1 MFDNDFIK
9 YLIKLKKNTFK
20 IIKKSLITF
29 YEETLISYLLRPYVP
44 GDPRSCQMDGRTIST
59 NIGFCFNRT
68 YKRRL
73 DGMSGRTLRWFCQP
87 W

>member
-29 YEETLISYLLRPYVP
+29 YEETLDILPA
-44 GDPRSCQMDGRTIST
+44 
-59 NIGFCFNRT
+59 
-68 YKRRL
+68 
-73 DGMSGRTLRWFCQP
+73 
-87 W
+87 